1 MILVLSCKVRICY
14 SMEIN
19 KTFVANMLFELCLNS
34 QIGMKLPPTCAHAEE
49 LPSFESTS
57 GKLL

>member
-1 MILVLSCKVRICY
+1 
-14 SMEIN
+14 MEIN